1 MGKTFPKPLSKLT
14 WIWFTTAGW
23 FAGFAFTLLI
33 GLPLEALGIGNQS
46 MIGIGMG
53 AGVGLLQALLLRRYG
68 ISGKIWFWTSFIGMS
83 IPYIL
88 FDLLAEKIK
97 MRPEEVLPIITAIGS
112 LLMGVLQYNFQVALI
127 SKNSKSW
134 IVVNCVGWTLAH
146 ILLNALDFNFIKQL
160 NLPVFFNVLLAVVLI
175 MGGGPVLGLI
185 TSRSIVSILKSHEK
199 MGLIQ

>member
-1 MGKTFPKPLSKLT
+1 MEKAFRKPLSELT
-14 WIWFTTAGW
+14 WVGFTTAGW
-23 FAGFAFTLLI
+23 FTGFAFTLLI

-53 AGVGLLQALLLRRYG
+53 AGVGLLQARLLGRYG
-68 ISGKIWFWTSFIGMS
+68 ISGKIWFWTSLIGMS

-88 FDLLAEKIK
+88 YDLLAEKIK

-112 LLMGVLQYNFQVALI
+112 LLVGGLQYNYQLKSI
-127 SKNSKSW
+127 SKKSKSW
-134 IVVNCVGWTLAH
+134 IALTCLGWTLAH

-160 NLPVFFNVLLAVVLI
+160 TLPVSFNVLLAVALI
-175 MGGGPVLGLI
+175 VGGGPVLGLF
-185 TSRSIVSILKSHEK
+185 TSRSIVSILKKHEK

>member
-1 MGKTFPKPLSKLT
+1 MEKAFRKPLSELT
-14 WIWFTTAGW
+14 WVGFTTAGW
-23 FAGFAFTLLI
+23 FTGFAFTLLI

-53 AGVGLLQALLLRRYG
+53 AGVGLLQARLLGRYG

-88 FDLLAEKIK
+88 YDLLAEKIK

-112 LLMGVLQYNFQVALI
+112 LLVGGLQYNYQLKSI
-127 SKNSKSW
+127 SKKSKSW
-134 IVVNCVGWTLAH
+134 IALTCLGWTLAH

-160 NLPVFFNVLLAVVLI
+160 TLPVSFNVLLAVALI
-175 MGGGPVLGLI
+175 VGGGPVLGLF
-185 TSRSIVSILKSHEK
+185 TSRSIVSILKKHEK